1 MPHNIDKMVYAGQV
15 PWHGLGTALPRNAD
29 YEEIVQAAGFYTAIE
44 RDISAPPL
52 EGPIPDKKALFRD
65 DTGAFLAVV
74 NKSYE
79 VVQFEEVAHT
89 LVIAAGGVRCIFH
102 TAGTLGP
109 NGVRGWLLGELPNVI
124 QVRGDKSPIKKYVLA
139 YMGHDGITPIVIKN
153 VATRV
158 VCQNTLGV
166 ALGERDGAELHIVHT
181 ASARM
186 RLEEAGRAFRRLIAG
201 YEYFEALANHL
212 AMTRFSEHQLR
223 NVINLVLPLPDD
235 DAKHPRLIKARSK
248 VIELFYSGSGI
259 EGPIQNTAW
268 AALQALSEYAD
279 HHKGIR
285 ATKGK
290 SAGAAR
296 LESIWLGSSAALKR
310 QALLAIADQA
320 QVQLAAA

>member
-1 MPHNIDKMVYAGQV
+1 MNEPHYLLSWQLKPTVHQIGAS
-15 PWHGLGTALPRNAD
+15 P
-29 YEEIVQAAGFYTAIE
+29 GFYRAIE
-44 RDISAPPL
+44 QEISSPPM

-74 NKSYE
+74 NKTYE
-79 VVQFEEVAHT
+79 VIQFEEVART
-89 LVIAAGGVRCIFH
+89 LVEAAGGVRCIVH

-109 NGVRGWLLGELPNVI
+109 NGVRGWLLGELPEPMR
-124 QVRGDKSPIKKYVLA
+124 VRGDKSIIKRYILG
-139 YMGHDGITPIVIKN
+139 YCGHDGLTPIVLKN

-166 ALGERDGAELHIVHT
+166 ALGEKDGAELHIVHT
-181 ASARM
+181 ASAKV
-186 RLEEAGRAFRRLIAG
+186 RLEEAGRAFRRLLQG

-223 NVINLVLPLPDD
+223 NVINLVLPLPED
-235 DAKHPRLIKARSK
+235 DAQHPRLLKARSK
-248 VIELFYSGSGI
+248 VIELFHAGTGI
-259 EGPIQNTAW
+259 EGTIRGTAW
-268 AALQALSEYAD
+268 GALQAFSEYAD
-279 HHKGIR
+279 HHRSIR

-296 LESIWLGSSAALKR
+296 LESIWMGSAASMKQ
-310 QALLAIADQA
+310 QALTAIADQA

>member
-1 MPHNIDKMVYAGQV
+1 VLVGISLIATVHRSYQV
-15 PWHGLGTALPRNAD
+15 
-29 YEEIVQAAGFYTAIE
+29 I
-44 RDISAPPL
+44 
-52 EGPIPDKKALFRD
+52 
-65 DTGAFLAVV
+65 
-74 NKSYE
+74 
-79 VVQFEEVAHT
+79 QFEEVART
-89 LVIAAGGVRCIFH
+89 LVEAAGGVRCIFH

-109 NGVRGWLLGELPNVI
+109 NGVVGWLLGELPEPMR
-124 QVRGDKSPIKKYVLA
+124 VRGDKSIIKRYILG
-139 YMGHDGITPIVIKN
+139 YCGHDGVTPIVLKN

-166 ALGERDGAELHIVHT
+166 AFGERDGAELKIVHT
-181 ASARM
+181 ASAKV
-186 RLEEAGRAFRRLIAG
+186 RLEEAGRAFRRLFQG

-223 NVINLVLPLPDD
+223 NVINLVLPLPED
-235 DAKHPRLIKARSK
+235 DAEHPKLIKARSK
-248 VIELFYSGSGI
+248 VIELYHSGSGI
-259 EGPIQNTAW
+259 EGPIEGTAW
-268 AALQALSEYAD
+268 AARQALSEYAD

-290 SAGAAR
+290 SADAAR